1 MISEQEVK
9 LFLPSETNLVITQE
23 FIDECNNIPQIEPE
37 YVSVIKENFV
47 TYTSVLKKGKFKLV
61 DYLMAVKYVSFQL
74 MGMTNRESY
83 VKTFPKNYTDWVSR
97 NLSEKDINC
106 RITAYN
112 KNKLV
117 NLIKEQAYIPVWILN
132 QDAYQKA
139 INCQLD
145 IMANSKSD
153 IARCNASNSL
163 LTHLKKPE
171 GLEIDININTED
183 NTGLKALRESMK
195 NLAEMQI
202 QKIKEGISTK
212 DISEQP
218 IIDITPRN
226 I

>member
-1 MISEQEVK
+1 MISEKEVK
-9 LFLPSETNLVITQE
+9 LFLPGEINLVITQE
-23 FIDECNNIPQIEPE
+23 FIDECNSIPQIEPE
-37 YVSVIKENFV
+37 FVSVIKENFI

-61 DYLMAVKYVSFQL
+61 DYLMAVKYVSFQA
-74 MGMTNRESY
+74 MGMTNRDSY
-83 VKTFPKNYTDWVSR
+83 IRTFPKSYTDWVSR
-97 NLSEKDINC
+97 NLSKEDISS

-112 KNKLV
+112 RGKLV
-117 NLIKEQAYIPVWILN
+117 NLIKEQAHIPMWILN

-171 GLEIDININTED
+171 GLGIDININTED

-202 QKIKEGISTK
+202 QKIKEGVSTK

-226 I
+226 V